1 MEGGGDSRE
10 GKARLRQGMSE
21 FLRSL
26 RKSAGHKR
34 LSWKIVACG
43 SRNEAHGVFLN
54 ATMTATEIFNV
65 LLVRLGGASGTLAAS
80 GALPLSPG
88 GTTPLSGLRPALR
101 KTDRRDRRGIDL
113 YKTLQKVHARRLYF
127 VA

>member
-65 LLVRLGGASGTLAAS
+65 LLVNSEGPVAHSPRAARCPSPPVVRRRCPACDRLFAKLTGAIGAA
-80 GALPLSPG
+80 
-88 GTTPLSGLRPALR
+88 
-101 KTDRRDRRGIDL
+101 
-113 YKTLQKVHARRLYF
+113 
-127 VA
+127 